1 MPGGRSG
8 NAGDTEQWTMA
19 ACLKLTHDDYDNQT
33 ETYSA
38 WRIRPQAYAGAG
50 YAGVS
55 QLRLAQEPEVR
66 PAEAVRIDHS
76 LDCHHCPRV
85 NLSVSTIDSQ
95 CIQASSPS
103 PLIVGERVA
112 IKLGG
117 RSAFSR
123 TSTVLARVQRCW
135 RMGDEFAIT
144 FGFEPLAAA

>member
-1 MPGGRSG
+1 
-8 NAGDTEQWTMA
+8 MA
-19 ACLKLTHDDYDNQT
+19 ACLKLTYDTFDTQT
-33 ETYSA
+33 DLQSA
-38 WRIRPQAYAGAG
+38 WRIRPEAYAGP
-50 YAGVS
+50 S
-55 QLRLAQEPEVR
+55 HMRLAQEPEDR

-76 LDCHHCPRV
+76 LDCHRRPRV
-85 NLSVSTIDSQ
+85 NISVSTIDNE

-123 TSTVLARVQRCW
+123 TSTMLARVERCW

-144 FGFEPLAAA
+144 FGFEPLSAA